1 MQIEKSEYL
10 PQIIQSMFKKPTY
23 KELEKQLKE
32 IKEGREEIFKQL
44 LKNSFD
50 MIVLLDS
57 NGNQHYVSES
67 CENILGFRPEE
78 LTIIPVIEKMIHPDD
93 QEKTMLAFWDILEN
107 SANGGTQYRHLHK
120 NGSWVYL
127 EAFGTNQIDNPL
139 IKSVILNV
147 RDITERKKT
156 EQLLKDNENRLKEL
170 NATKDRIFSIIAH
183 DLKSPFNSIFGFS
196 NLLAEQIHNK
206 NYHELEKY
214 ATIIQSSSKKSIDLL
229 TSLIEWSRSQ
239 TGRNKFNPEYVELE
253 PIINEVIELFKD
265 SASQKSIT
273 IFKDLPQNIPVFADK
288 AMIGC
293 ILRNLLSNA
302 LKFTHTGGEIRIGAN
317 QYETEIRVSL
327 ADNGV
332 GMKKEAIDNLFQ
344 IEKSYSTLG
353 TQQEVGT
360 GLGLLLCKEFIEMHN
375 GKIWVASESDNG
387 SIFNFALPLK

>member
-10 PQIIQSMFKKPTY
+10 PTIIQSMIKKPTY

-32 IKEGREEIFKQL
+32 LKKGSEEKFKQL
-44 LKNSFD
+44 LKKSFD
-50 MIVLLDS
+50 MVVLLDY
-57 NGNQHYVSES
+57 NGNQHYVNES

-78 LTIIPVIEKMIHPDD
+78 LTNIPVIEKMIHPDD
-93 QEKTMLAFWDILEN
+93 QEKTMLAFRDILEN

-156 EQLLKDNENRLKEL
+156 EHLLKANETRLKEL

-196 NLLAEQIHNK
+196 NLLADQIHKK
-206 NYHELEKY
+206 NCIELAKY
-214 ATIIQSSSKKSIDLL
+214 ATIIQSSSKKTIDLL

-239 TGRNKFNPEYVELE
+239 TGRNKFNPEYVELGS
-253 PIINEVIELFKD
+253 IINEVTELFKD
-265 SASQKSIT
+265 SASQKSIN
-273 IFKDLPQNIPVFADK
+273 IYKNLPQNTLVYADK

-293 ILRNLLSNA
+293 VLRNLLSNA
-302 LKFTHTGGEIRIGAN
+302 IKFTHTGGEIRIGAN
-317 QYETEIRVSL
+317 QLETEIRVSL
-327 ADNGV
+327 ADNGL
-332 GMKKEAIDNLFQ
+332 GMKKAAINNLFQ
-344 IEKSYSTLG
+344 IEKSHSTLG
-353 TQQEVGT
+353 THQEVGT
-360 GLGLLLCKEFIEMHN
+360 GLGLLLCKEFIDMHKGKVWVTSEM
-375 GKIWVASESDNG
+375 GKG
-387 SIFNFALPLK
+387 SVFYFTLPLK

>member
-1 MQIEKSEYL
+1 MT
-10 PQIIQSMFKKPTY
+10 KKPTY
-23 KELEKQLKE
+23 KELEKQLKDL
-32 IKEGREEIFKQL
+32 KEGREEIFKQL
-44 LKNSFD
+44 LKKSFD
-50 MIVLLDS
+50 MIVLLNS

-67 CENILGFRPEE
+67 SKNILGFRPEE
-78 LTIIPVIEKMIHPDD
+78 LTNIPVIEKMIHPDD
-93 QEKTMLAFWDILEN
+93 REKTMLAFRDILEN

-156 EQLLKDNENRLKEL
+156 EQLLKANETRLKEL
-170 NATKDRIFSIIAH
+170 NAIKDRIFSIIAH
-183 DLKSPFNSIFGFS
+183 DLKSPFNSIYGFS
-196 NLLAEQIHNK
+196 NLLTGKIEK
-206 NYHELEKY
+206 KDFDGLEKY
-214 ATIIQSSSKKSIDLL
+214 ATIIQNSSKKAVDLL

-239 TGRNKFNPEYVELE
+239 TGRNKFNPEYVELGS
-253 PIINEVIELFKD
+253 IINEVTDLFKD

-273 IFKDLPQNIPVFADK
+273 IFKDLPLKIPVIADK

-293 ILRNLLSNA
+293 VLRNLLSNA
-302 LKFTHTGGEIRIGAN
+302 IKFTHAGGEISIGAN
-317 QYETEIRVSL
+317 QQETEIQVSI

-332 GMKKEAIDNLFQ
+332 GMKKEAINNLFQ

-375 GKIWVASESDNG
+375 GKIWVVSELGNG
-387 SIFNFALPLK
+387 SVFNFTVPFK

>member
-1 MQIEKSEYL
+1 MHIEKSEYL
-10 PQIIQSMFKKPTY
+10 PTIIQSMAKKPTY
-23 KELEKQLKE
+23 KELENQLKE
-32 IKEGREEIFKQL
+32 LKEGSEEIFKQL
-44 LKNSFD
+44 LKKSFD

-57 NGNQHYVSES
+57 NGIQHYVSES

-78 LTIIPVIEKMIHPDD
+78 LTDIPVIEKMIHPDD
-93 QEKTMLAFWDILEN
+93 QEKTMLAFQDILEN

-156 EQLLKDNENRLKEL
+156 EQLLKDNETRLKEL

-196 NLLAEQIHNK
+196 NILADKIQKN
-206 NYHELEKY
+206 NYHEIEKY
-214 ATIIQSSSKKSIDLL
+214 AAIIQSSSKKTIDLL

-265 SASQKSIT
+265 SASQKSIA
-273 IFKDLPQNIPVFADK
+273 IFKDLPQNTPVLADK

-293 ILRNLLSNA
+293 VLRNLLSNA
-302 LKFTHTGGEIRIGAN
+302 LKFTHPGGEISIGVK
-317 QYETEIRVSL
+317 QYETEIQVSI

-332 GMKKEAIDNLFQ
+332 GMNKEAINNLFQ

-375 GKIWVASESDNG
+375 GKIWVASELDNG
-387 SIFNFALPLK
+387 SVFNFTLPLK